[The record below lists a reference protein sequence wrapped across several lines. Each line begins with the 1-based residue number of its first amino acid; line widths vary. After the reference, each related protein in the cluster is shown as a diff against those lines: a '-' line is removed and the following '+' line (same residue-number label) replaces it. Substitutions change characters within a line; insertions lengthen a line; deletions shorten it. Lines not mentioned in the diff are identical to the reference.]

1 MIAPAEVDFI
11 VVGAGS
17 AGCALA
23 ARLAEDPSGW
33 QVLLI
38 EAGGRDTNPWVH
50 VPLGVGKLLTNP
62 RYAWPFETEAQ
73 VQMKG
78 KTVYWPRGRILGGSS
93 SLNGMAYVWGDPREY
108 DDWAAQGIQGWSWQD
123 LLPWFTRLEQADAH
137 AGPGRGRTGPVRI
150 TDRALYDPDPLSDAY
165 ITAWQQLG
173 VDLTPDYNLGAYEGV
188 RYLEQT
194 AWRGW
199 RWNMARAYL
208 RPARKRPNLT
218 VMTDSLVQRV
228 CFDGE
233 RASGVEVRT
242 AGQRLIIRARREV
255 MLSAGA
261 IQSPQ
266 LLEVSGI
273 GDRQRLEAIGVTP
286 RLHRPSVGEGMSD
299 HLQLRCTYRTQ
310 APITINDIMRSP
322 WHKLRVGLQ
331 YVLTRKG
338 LMAGT
343 SSTAHAITR
352 SDPAL
357 DRPDVMVRIYHIS
370 GKDRYA
376 RNAGPGAA
384 GGIDRF
390 SGFSI
395 GGFKLYPRSRG
406 SIHAR
411 TPDISDPPAIQPNY
425 LDHPE
430 DRQTAVRLLRLIR
443 SVAAQP
449 AMTGWIIAEE
459 RPGTGAISDEAL
471 IDYARETGQTAW
483 HTVGTC
489 RMGADADAVVDPRLR
504 VRGIAGLRVVDI
516 SVMPTIASSN
526 TNAPAI
532 MIGEKAA
539 DMVLKDHPKR

>member
-1 MIAPAEVDFI
+1 MAPTEVDFI

-23 ARLAEDPSGW
+23 ARLAEDPRGW

-38 EAGGRDTNPWVH
+38 EAGGRDTNPWIH

-62 RYAWPFETEAQ
+62 RYAWQFETEAQ
-73 VQMKG
+73 AQMNG

-93 SLNGMAYVWGDPREY
+93 SLNGMAYVRGDPREY
-108 DDWAAQGIQGWSWQD
+108 DDWASQGLEGWSWQD
-123 LLPWFTRLEQADAH
+123 LLPWFTRLEQADAN
-137 AGPGRGRTGPVRI
+137 AGPGRGRSGPVRI
-150 TDRALYDPDPLSDAY
+150 TDRAHYDPDALSDAF
-165 ITAWQQLG
+165 IEAWRQLG
-173 VDLTPDYNLGAYEGV
+173 VSETPDYNLGSYEGV

-194 AWRGW
+194 AWRGQ
-199 RWNMARAYL
+199 RWNTARAYL
-208 RPARKRPNLT
+208 RPARKYPNLT
-218 VMTDSLVQRV
+218 VLTDSPVQRV
-228 CFDGE
+228 CFEGK
-233 RASGVEVRT
+233 RASGVAIRSG
-242 AGQRLIIRARREV
+242 GQSLIIRARREV
-255 MLSAGA
+255 ILSAGA

-273 GDRQRLEAIGVTP
+273 GDRHRLESIGVTP
-286 RLHRPSVGEGMSD
+286 KLHLPAVGEGMSD
-299 HLQLRCTYRTQ
+299 HLQLRCTYRTT

-343 SSTAHAITR
+343 SSTAHAITC
-352 SDPAL
+352 SDPSL
-357 DRPDVMVRIYHIS
+357 HRPDVMVRIYHIS

-411 TPDISDPPAIQPNY
+411 TPDIADPPAIQPNY

-430 DRQTAVRLLRLIR
+430 DRRTAVRLLRLIR

-449 AMTGWIIAEE
+449 AMSGWILAEE
-459 RPGTGAISDEAL
+459 RPGAGTTSDDAL
-471 IDYARETGQTAW
+471 LDYARETGQTAW

-489 RMGADADAVVDPRLR
+489 RMGSDADAVVDHRLR
-504 VRGIAGLRVVDI
+504 VRGIDCLRVVDI
-516 SVMPTIASSN
+516 SIMPTIASSN

-539 DMVLKDHPKR
+539 YMILEDHRNH